1 MEMLLIVLNSACS
14 GIWYFYRSS
23 TKGGEQTL
31 PTHID
36 IYKASIN
43 SSQAPHASA
52 QVSGERSANAVD
64 VLAYVAPMLQ
74 VARARD

>member
-36 IYKASIN
+36 IYKAIIN
-43 SSQAPHASA
+43 SPQAPHAGA
-52 QVSGERSANAVD
+52 QVSGERSVNAVD

-74 VARARD
+74 VARARN